1 MNIKKIKYCVA
12 VAILVIATAFCGC
25 GSNDEQ
31 IIDIKPEAK
40 SQNEK
45 TGPEIVVQKD
55 DDTESEKITQ
65 KIRVYV
71 CGAVRAP
78 DVYTLDPDVRMI
90 DAVNAAGGFSEEAA
104 EEYVNLA
111 ARIEDGQKIYIPT
124 YEEIEQAPVAENE
137 TAGSSAGENSTGTGG
152 KVNINSA
159 DKATLMTLPGV
170 GESKADKIIDY
181 RQTNGGFKTV
191 EDIMLVAGIKEG
203 MYNKIKDFICVN

>member
-1 MNIKKIKYCVA
+1 M
-12 VAILVIATAFCGC
+12 IATAFCGC
-25 GSNDEQ
+25 GSDNER
-31 IIDIKPEAK
+31 IIDIEPHAGSE
-40 SQNEK
+40 NEK
-45 TGPEIVVQKD
+45 IRPEIVIEKD
-55 DDTESEKITQ
+55 VSTEGEKNIQ

-71 CGAVRAP
+71 CGAVRNP

-124 YEEIEQAPVAENE
+124 YEEIEQAPVDENE
-137 TAGSSAGENSTGTGG
+137 TAGSSAGENPTGTGG

>member
-25 GSNDEQ
+25 GSNKER
-31 IIDIKPEAK
+31 IIDIEPHAGSE
-40 SQNEK
+40 NEK
-45 TGPEIVVQKD
+45 IRPEIVIEKD
-55 DDTESEKITQ
+55 VSTEGEKNIQ

-71 CGAVRAP
+71 CGAVRNP

-90 DAVNAAGGFSEEAA
+90 DAVNAAGGFSREAA
-104 EEYVNLA
+104 GEYVNLA

-137 TAGSSAGENSTGTGG
+137 TSGLSAGENPTGTDG

-170 GESKADKIIDY
+170 GESKADKIIDF
-181 RQTNGGFKTV
+181 RQINGGFKTI

-203 MYNKIKDFICVN
+203 MYNKIKDLICVN

>member
-25 GSNDEQ
+25 GNKDER
-31 IIDIKPEAK
+31 IIDIKPQAM

-45 TGPEIVVQKD
+45 TGPEIVIQND
-55 DDTESEKITQ
+55 DGTEGEKMIR

-71 CGAVRAP
+71 CGAVRTP

-90 DAVNAAGGFSEEAA
+90 DAVNAAGGFAEDAA
-104 EEYVNLA
+104 EEYINLA

-124 YEEIEQAPVAENE
+124 DEEIEQAPVAENE
-137 TAGSSAGENSTGTGG
+137 TAGSTAGDDPMGSGG

-170 GESKADKIIDY
+170 GESKADKIINY
-181 RQTNGGFKTV
+181 RQENGGFGSI

-203 MYNKIKDFICVN
+203 MYNKIKDLICVN

>member
-1 MNIKKIKYCVA
+1 M
-12 VAILVIATAFCGC
+12 IATAFCGC
-25 GSNDEQ
+25 GSNKER
-31 IIDIKPEAK
+31 IIDIEPHAGSE
-40 SQNEK
+40 NEK
-45 TGPEIVVQKD
+45 IRPEIVIEKD
-55 DDTESEKITQ
+55 VSTEGEKNIQ

-71 CGAVRAP
+71 CGAVRNP

-90 DAVNAAGGFSEEAA
+90 DAVNAAGGFSREAA
-104 EEYVNLA
+104 GEYVNLA

-137 TAGSSAGENSTGTGG
+137 TSGLSAGENPTGTDG

-170 GESKADKIIDY
+170 GESKADKIIDF
-181 RQTNGGFKTV
+181 RQINGGFKTI

-203 MYNKIKDFICVN
+203 MYNKIKDLICVN

>member
-1 MNIKKIKYCVA
+1 M
-12 VAILVIATAFCGC
+12 IATAFCGC
-25 GSNDEQ
+25 GNNNEH
-31 IIDIKPEAK
+31 IIDIGPQAQTK
-40 SQNEK
+40 SHNGE
-45 TGPEIVVQKD
+45 TVPEIVIQKD
-55 DDTESEKITQ
+55 ESTKGDRDIQE
-65 KIRVYV
+65 IRVYV
-71 CGAVRAP
+71 CGAVRTP
-78 DVYTLDPDVRMI
+78 DVYTLAPDVRMI

-137 TAGSSAGENSTGTGG
+137 TAGSSAGENPTGAGG

-181 RQTNGGFKTV
+181 RQTNGGFGTI

-203 MYNKIKDFICVN
+203 MYNKIKDLICVN